1 MANID
6 ENDTREL
13 AVKRLQAQRQ
23 FMATLVSGIGV
34 VLLMV
39 VIWLLSGRGYFWPI
53 WVMFGFA
60 IALATTAWHAYGKP
74 QTPITEDDIQR
85 EMDRIR

>member
-1 MANID
+1 MAGIEED
-6 ENDTREL
+6 DAREL

-23 FMATLVSGIGV
+23 FMGTLVSGIGV
-34 VLLMV
+34 ILLMV

-60 IALATTAWHAYGKP
+60 IALATTAWHAYGRP
-74 QTPITEDDIQR
+74 QRPITEEEIRR
-85 EMDRIR
+85 EVNRNR